1 MFPSDVHIV
10 TLIMSFG
17 DKITKLF
24 VCHVYTGGNV
34 VEIKTEADCTDF
46 AEWPYD
52 DKPSTGVFG
61 FFSDSK
67 CV

>member
-1 MFPSDVHIV
+1 
-10 TLIMSFG
+10 MSFG